1 MSEMIKM
8 LSRIHTAQVCDA
20 RNDAQGTDAG

>member
-8 LSRIHTAQVCDA
+8 LSRIHTVQECDA
-20 RNDAQGTDAG
+20 RNDAQGTGAG